1 MQYPSPEWDSVTT
14 AAKELIDGLL
24 DRNQDTRLTAETA
37 LNSVWIM
44 VRGER
49 GGGGWGLRGER
60 RELWGKCYKRGRGR
74 VNGFGVVKEG

>member
-1 MQYPSPEWDSVTT
+1 MQYPSPEWDSVTM

-44 VRGER
+44 VRGGR
-49 GGGGWGLRGER
+49 GGGGWGLRVENYG
-60 RELWGKCYKRGRGR
+60 GSVIKGGRGR
-74 VNGFGVVKEG
+74 VNGFRVVKEG